1 MKTIK
6 LVMLLCVVGL
16 TYTSCKTDDDG
27 GDGGNAAAGTVEATV
42 DGASFTSDAIATMA
56 TQINAQGITTLNIVG
71 SALSAG
77 SARTIT
83 LTIIGVDGEGTYPIQ
98 VSTDS
103 GIITAT
109 ATYIEASGN
118 VGGGGIDGSWL
129 APFDESLAGE
139 VNITEITDTTVRGT
153 FSYSARSQDDE
164 SNFVEITNGSFNLD
178 L

>member
-6 LVMLLCVVGL
+6 LVILICIVGL
-16 TYTSCKTDDDG
+16 AYASCKTDDDG
-27 GDGGNAAAGTVEATV
+27 GDGGNAAAGTVAATV
-42 DGASFTSDAIATMA
+42 NGESFTSSEIATMA

-83 LTIIGVDGEGTYPIQ
+83 LTIVGVDGEGTYPIQ

-103 GIITAT
+103 GIIPAT

-118 VGGGGIDGSWL
+118 AGGRHRTGRCL
-129 APFDESLAGE
+129 ASRHRGCR
-139 VNITEITDTTVRGT
+139 RGT
-153 FSYSARSQDDE
+153 TRPDARLSVDLAWSQR
-164 SNFVEITNGSFNLD
+164 
-178 L
+178 